1 MLLAQLETLEKE
13 MELRDKNREKLDK
26 VLSQIEGIS
35 INGRKKETTREA
47 NHLYLIRYDSSF
59 FNQVSRENFFSAMQ
73 GEGVFTYAGYK
84 PLYREELF
92 SKSSEEY
99 SWLKEYDYQNIDMPN
114 TERLADKESVWIKQ
128 NHLLGDDSDIQDII
142 DAFEKVTSCIKN
154 QPELFI

>member
-1 MLLAQLETLEKE
+1 
-13 MELRDKNREKLDK
+13 
-26 VLSQIEGIS
+26 
-35 INGRKKETTREA
+35 
-47 NHLYLIRYDSSF
+47 
-59 FNQVSRENFFSAMQ
+59 MQ

-114 TERLADKESVWIKQ
+114 TERLADKESGWIKQ